1 MPVTDRSWRAYIY
14 MNDKDKE
21 KGLEPAR
28 EQRDEA
34 AQEEAR
40 LIRQAQDGNHRAF
53 EALVRLHERLV
64 FGIIGS
70 FLRRRQDVEDL
81 AQEVFLKAYL
91 AIGRFRPGA
100 PFAPWL
106 HRIAVNTCY
115 DHLRGIR
122 RRPEIGI
129 ADLAESEAD
138 FLDRYVEKGYLS
150 GGGEADDRLA
160 ARDLAER
167 ILATLSPKDRLAIT
181 LREVNGFE
189 VAQIARSLDCSRA
202 AAKVRLFRARRAM
215 QAALRRLIRQD
226 EQDE

>member
-1 MPVTDRSWRAYIY
+1 
-14 MNDKDKE
+14 MNDNDKE

-40 LIRQAQDGNHRAF
+40 LIRQAQDGDQRAF
-53 EALVRLHERLV
+53 EALVKLHE
-64 FGIIGS
+64 
-70 FLRRRQDVEDL
+70 RRRQDVEDL

-122 RRPEIGI
+122 RRPEIGL

-150 GGGEADDRLA
+150 GGGEVDDRLA

-167 ILATLSPKDRLAIT
+167 ILATLPPKDRLAIT

-189 VAQIARSLDCSRA
+189 IAEVARALGCSRA

-226 EQDE
+226 EQEKGMGDRAARGGQQDDLS

>member
-1 MPVTDRSWRAYIY
+1 M
-14 MNDKDKE
+14 
-21 KGLEPAR
+21 
-28 EQRDEA
+28 
-34 AQEEAR
+34 
-40 LIRQAQDGNHRAF
+40 IRRTVWS
-53 EALVRLHERLV
+53 LR
-64 FGIIGS
+64 GS
-70 FLRRRQDVEDL
+70 RGTKQLRRRL
-81 AQEVFLKAYL
+81 ASSA
-91 AIGRFRPGA
+91 
-100 PFAPWL
+100 
-106 HRIAVNTCY
+106 
-115 DHLRGIR
+115 R
-122 RRPEIGI
+122 RRTETNEPSRSWSGCMSGWSSGSS
-129 ADLAESEAD
+129 AAFCGVGRTWRTWPRMFFSRPTLQSGGSGRGESEAD

-150 GGGEADDRLA
+150 GGGEEDDRLA

>member
-1 MPVTDRSWRAYIY
+1 
-14 MNDKDKE
+14 MNDEESSLQPAGERKDD
-21 KGLEPAR
+21 PAR
-28 EQRDEA
+28 A
-34 AQEEAR
+34 EAR
-40 LIRQAQDGNHRAF
+40 LIRQAQDGDQRAF
-53 EALVRLHERLV
+53 EALVRLHERPV

-91 AIGRFRPGA
+91 AIGRFRHGA

-122 RRPEIGI
+122 RRPEIGL

-138 FLDRYVEKGYLS
+138 FLSRFVQKGQHPADLD
-150 GGGEADDRLA
+150 ADDRLA
-160 ARDLAER
+160 ARDLAEQV
-167 ILATLSPKDRLAIT
+167 LATLPAKDRLAVT

-189 VAQIARSLDCSRA
+189 IVEIARALGCSRA

-215 QAALRRLIRQD
+215 QAALRRLVRQEEGSD
-226 EQDE
+226 